1 MSPSGRNESIL
12 VKKRIKLK
20 KQTKPQLSDSQEEKK
35 DRRIPT
41 TRYNPDHQT
50 GLTSQQVQEHR
61 LHGWTNKAV
70 DPPSKTTKE
79 IIHDHITTSIN

>member
-1 MSPSGRNESIL
+1 MSSSGRNESIL
-12 VKKRIKLK
+12 VKKQIKLK

-41 TRYNPDHQT
+41 TRYHPDYKT

-61 LHGWTNKAV
+61 LHGWTNKEV
-70 DPPSKTTKE
+70 DPPSKTCLLY
-79 IIHDHITTSIN
+79 TSRCV